1 MQIPKI
7 RGRFVIMAVG
17 RPMIELSDLPEN
29 WKEIITSLSEE
40 GASIIELAV
49 ELGIS
54 RDTFYEIS
62 KREHEFSDTVKICKD
77 LSEAW
82 WTRKGRKN
90 LENKDFN
97 YTGWYMNMKNR
108 FNWADKQEIDHT
120 TKGQSMNGKDLSKL
134 TDDELRTMAE
144 IEKKLNA

>member
-1 MQIPKI
+1 MQ
-7 RGRFVIMAVG
+7 RGR
-17 RPMIELSDLPEN
+17 PTIELKDLPEN
-29 WKEIITSLSEE
+29 WETTILFLSEE

-49 ELGIS
+49 ELDIS
-54 RDTFYEIS
+54 RDTFYELS
-62 KREHEFSDTVKICKD
+62 KRDNYFSDTVKRCKD

-120 TKGQSMNGKDLSKL
+120 TKGESFNIKSILKF
-134 TDDELRTMAE
+134 EE
-144 IEKKLNA
+144 

>member
-1 MQIPKI
+1 MGQEI
-7 RGRFVIMAVG
+7 G
-17 RPMIELSDLPEN
+17 RPRIELKDLPDDWEN
-29 WKEIITSLSEE
+29 TILALSDE

-49 ELGIS
+49 ELEIS
-54 RDTFYEIS
+54 RDTFYELS
-62 KREHEFSDTVKICKD
+62 KRDAYFSDTVKKCKD

-108 FNWADKQEIDHT
+108 FNWADRQEIDHSSKDGSMSPT
-120 TKGQSMNGKDLSKL
+120 PIRFTKGSND
-134 TDDELRTMAE
+134 
-144 IEKKLNA
+144 